1 MNLTIISL
9 STHYIAHYIYISDSA
24 VKWFKIENICRGIDI
39 DIYIYIENI
48 NKSIKSVKSVQ
59 Q

>member
-39 DIYIYIENI
+39 DIYIENI
-48 NKSIKSVKSVQ
+48 NESIKNVKSIQ